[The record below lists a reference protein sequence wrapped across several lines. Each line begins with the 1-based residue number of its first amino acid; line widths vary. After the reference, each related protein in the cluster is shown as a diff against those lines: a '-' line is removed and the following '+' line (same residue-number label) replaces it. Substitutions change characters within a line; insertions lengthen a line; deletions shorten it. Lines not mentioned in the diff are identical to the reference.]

1 MRALEPQ
8 GTIVKHLAAFTV
20 LFWSVFATASNTIQ
34 WSNLATIDQESI
46 RFKAREYIQSAIPE
60 LKGVEVKL
68 LNVSAS
74 YDFRHEHSNLQV
86 MFMHSMSFVE
96 GESEQQVVYV
106 DDKPQVIEMNK
117 IQYIFIDF
125 QRGGEPTQHRVEKVP
140 FHGSKQEFLEE
151 FSRF

>member
-1 MRALEPQ
+1 M
-8 GTIVKHLAAFTV
+8 
-20 LFWSVFATASNTIQ
+20 
-34 WSNLATIDQESI
+34 
-46 RFKAREYIQSAIPE
+46 PE

-125 QRGGEPTQHRVEKVP
+125 QRGGELTTSLKVDENVLNLIH
-140 FHGSKQEFLEE
+140 FNYLWFVINVNYLLFTFALHKGH
-151 FSRF
+151 